1 LKIEILW
8 KVLGMEKG
16 VISLA
21 RMGCSLMALAQG
33 VEK

>member
-1 LKIEILW
+1 LKIDILW
-8 KVLGMEKG
+8 KGFRDEKG

>member
-1 LKIEILW
+1 
-8 KVLGMEKG
+8 MEKG

-21 RMGCSLMALAQG
+21 RVGYSLMALAQG